1 MANLTTMTRRDVLE
15 GAAIGALGVC
25 ALSASSALAE
35 EAASLEPT
43 ALEEADVVVV
53 GSGIGG
59 FSSAIRSAQN
69 GAKVIMVEKLGYV
82 GGATNFAE
90 VCFGV
95 GSRMQ
100 KEAGI
105 DYTYLEVLHDECEF
119 HNYRV
124 NRILWEKLAKTS
136 GQAIDWF
143 SDLVE
148 PRGGGFMAVLGENL
162 LVAHAYKPTV
172 IEKTGQISTK
182 GAGQI
187 AILETIAEEL
197 GITIYTDCPAKKLVT
212 TDGAVT
218 GVICDHD
225 GEILQINAKA
235 VILAASGFANDPEYV
250 ATFGSDMKQMAFSGC
265 PGATGDAIH
274 MAKEVGAAHKG
285 SLCLQMMGGSL
296 PLPSSMGDHINQV
309 FRNEPYQLWVN
320 QDGRRFVTE
329 KLAVFTQAANAID
342 MQDATWSLMDDALV
356 DFYQT
361 YATLIGAGSYIMAGT
376 VLDQTRAGLEEFLE
390 SKPEYV
396 LKADSLEELAQKMG
410 VPAENLIAT
419 VERYNELCA
428 QGEDTDF
435 GKPGEFLKPLTTPP
449 FYAGRLFTLLLT
461 TVGGIR
467 INENA
472 QVLNEDA
479 KPIPGLYLV
488 GSDADGF
495 SGETYGVNLPGSTQS
510 LGLTFGMIAAD
521 HACGA

>member
-1 MANLTTMTRRDVLE
+1 MELTRRDLLKAS
-15 GAAIGALGVC
+15 AATALAG
-25 ALSASSALAE
+25 SAAVAMPAVAE
-35 EAASLEPT
+35 EAGALEPT
-43 ALEEADVVVV
+43 AFEEADIVVV

-59 FSSAIRSAQN
+59 FSTAIRAAQH
-69 GAKVIMVEKLGYV
+69 GAKVVMLEKLGYV

-90 VCFGV
+90 VVFGV

-105 DYTYLEVLHDECEF
+105 DYTYLEVLQDECEF

-136 GQAIDWF
+136 GEAIDWF
-143 SDLVE
+143 CDLVE
-148 PRGGGFMAVLGENL
+148 QRGGGFMAVLGEKL

-172 IEKTGQISTK
+172 IEKTGELSTK

-197 GITIYTDCPAKKLVT
+197 GITIYTDCPAKHLVT
-212 TDGAVT
+212 TDGVVT
-218 GVICDHD
+218 GVIADRS
-225 GEILQINAKA
+225 GEIVQFNAPA
-235 VILAASGFANDPEYV
+235 VVLAASGFANDPEYI
-250 ATFGSDMKQMAFSGC
+250 ASFGSDTKQMAFSGC
-265 PGATGDAIH
+265 PGATGDAIR

-285 SLCLQMMGGSL
+285 SLCLQMMGGTL
-296 PLPSSMGDHINQV
+296 PLPSSMGDQINQV

-342 MQDATWSLMDDALV
+342 LQDATWSIMDDALV
-356 DFYQT
+356 DFYQG

-390 SKPEYV
+390 SKPEFV
-396 LKADSLEELAQKMG
+396 LKADTLEELAEKMG
-410 VPAENLIAT
+410 VPADNFVAT
-419 VERYNELCA
+419 VERYNELA
-428 QGEDTDF
+428 AAGEDVDF
-435 GKPGEFLKPLTTPP
+435 GKPGEFLKPISTPP
-449 FYAGRLFTLLLT
+449 FYAGRLYTLLLT
-461 TVGGIR
+461 TNGGIH
-467 INENA
+467 INENT
-472 QVLNEDA
+472 QVLDGDA

-495 SGETYGVNLPGSTQS
+495 AGETYGVNLPGSTQS
-510 LGLTFGMIAAD
+510 FGLTLGVIAAD
-521 HACGA
+521 YICGA